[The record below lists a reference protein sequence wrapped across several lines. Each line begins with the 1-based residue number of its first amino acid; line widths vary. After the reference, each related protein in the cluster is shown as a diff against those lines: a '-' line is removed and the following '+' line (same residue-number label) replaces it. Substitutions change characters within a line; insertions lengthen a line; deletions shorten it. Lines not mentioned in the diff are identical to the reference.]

1 MDTPTSPT
9 ILEHD
14 ERQSPRFAS
23 SPLQDEMERITG
35 GTMAP
40 FARAAAKSV
49 EAAAAAKLAYLMPF
63 GFENDV
69 VLPLLLPDELP

>member
-1 MDTPTSPT
+1 MNSLTSMTAPE
-9 ILEHD
+9 LD
-14 ERQSPRFAS
+14 ERRSPRFAT
-23 SPLQDEMERITG
+23 SPLQDEMARITG
-35 GTMAP
+35 ETLAP

-69 VLPLLLPDELP
+69 VLPLLVSDERP